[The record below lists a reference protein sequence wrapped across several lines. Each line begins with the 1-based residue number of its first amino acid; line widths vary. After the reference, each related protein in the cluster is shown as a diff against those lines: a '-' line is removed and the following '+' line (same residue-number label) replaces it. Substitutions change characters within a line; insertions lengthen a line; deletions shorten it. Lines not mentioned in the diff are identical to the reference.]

1 MRVEDYTEEEIQED
15 INIVDWDFAYS
26 EVLKLEERKRNM
38 YTMEADKK
46 LSEEKVKLEETLRL

>member
-26 EVLKLEERKRNM
+26 EILKLEERKRNM
-38 YTMEADKK
+38 YSKEAEKK
-46 LSEEKVKLEETLRL
+46 L